1 MTAKEQMI
9 AGLPFDTHDE
19 TLAQERAYAARIL
32 QKLNAITME
41 DEQYR
46 TLLNQLLPNA
56 SAQCMIRPPFFCD
69 YGYNLYIGE
78 GGFINYNCVMLDG
91 APIRIGNHVLI
102 GPTVQIYTFHHPLDY
117 RERRTIEICKPVTIG
132 DDCWIGGGAIL
143 LPGVTIGP
151 RSVVG
156 AGSVVTKD
164 IPADSIYVGIRHAL
178 YPTTPNKGLK
188 RIKNSPIAASSN
200 QYNGAISPEKRVA
213 ASLIGGSS
221 QHLSIGHKPLYDEPT
236 PIL

>member
-69 YGYNLYIGE
+69 YGYNISVKAVSS
-78 GGFINYNCVMLDG
+78 I
-91 APIRIGNHVLI
+91 
-102 GPTVQIYTFHHPLDY
+102 
-117 RERRTIEICKPVTIG
+117 TIAL
-132 DDCWIGGGAIL
+132 CW
-143 LPGVTIGP
+143 TEH
-151 RSVVG
+151 RSEL
-156 AGSVVTKD
+156 ATMF
-164 IPADSIYVGIRHAL
+164 
-178 YPTTPNKGLK
+178 
-188 RIKNSPIAASSN
+188 
-200 QYNGAISPEKRVA
+200 
-213 ASLIGGSS
+213 
-221 QHLSIGHKPLYDEPT
+221 
-236 PIL
+236 

>member
-102 GPTVQIYTFHHPLDY
+102 GPAVQIYTFHHPLDY

-164 IPADSIYVGIRHAL
+164 IPADSIYVGNPAC
-178 YPTTPNKGLK
+178 
-188 RIKNSPIAASSN
+188 PISHHT
-200 QYNGAISPEKRVA
+200 K
-213 ASLIGGSS
+213 
-221 QHLSIGHKPLYDEPT
+221 
-236 PIL
+236 